1 MLRQFI
7 SKIVQNNNFLTKFAY
22 LMDSDDRRNFV
33 KFLVIIFIGGLLSL
47 MGIGA
52 VIPFAHLLIDPKS
65 LTQLPVIGELSYIQ
79 AVGICV
85 AALILAY
92 WIKDFAAFLILR
104 KQSVF
109 LNHLAAKV
117 QRKLFCCY
125 IYSPFHAHVNRSS
138 PELVSNINVEVSQLT
153 NQLISQMGN
162 LINECI
168 TSSIVFIFL
177 LFVNPV
183 FALAV
188 VGGVLLAA
196 RLFIIK
202 LRHKGRYYGQL
213 RAKSYARLTQAV
225 WQGLGGLKETKIYH
239 RENFFVDKVDH
250 YAEQIAFS
258 GAFSQVFQ
266 QSPRYLVEAV
276 AITIVMG
283 LLFIFILLGYSGQM
297 ALVLLT
303 VFGVAA
309 VQLLPSLN
317 RLMSAITSI
326 KYGMPALD
334 KVYNELSYYDA
345 MNPDSVKQIE
355 SRQQTIDFKEQLQL
369 DNISFAYQDK
379 TVLQDVSLTIP
390 KGQRV
395 AFVGPS
401 GAGKTTLV
409 DIILGV
415 LQPKQGCML
424 VGDTEITDDNIAAW
438 QRHFGYIPQM
448 IYIYDCSLR
457 ENIAFGL
464 ESHEIDDDQVW
475 QVLNQAALSSFVQQE
490 CPDGLDTHVGENGIR
505 LSGGQRQ
512 RIGIA
517 RALYHNPD
525 ILVMDEA
532 TAALDN
538 ETEKLVTQAL
548 SNIEKDRTII
558 TIAHRLT
565 TIQNYDKICVM
576 RQGQL
581 VDTGD
586 YKTLYDNCE
595 MFRQMADAGL
605 E

>member
-1 MLRQFI
+1 MLRPFI
-7 SKIVQNNNFLTKFAY
+7 SKIVQNNSFLKKFAY
-22 LMDSDDRRNFV
+22 LMDDDDRKNFV

-65 LTQLPVIGELSYIQ
+65 LNQLPIIGELSYVE
-79 AVGICV
+79 AVGVCV

-92 WIKDFAAFLILR
+92 WIKDFAAFLILK

-117 QRKLFCCY
+117 QRKLFRCY
-125 IYSPFHAHVNRSS
+125 VYSPFHAHVNRSS
-138 PELVSNINVEVSQLT
+138 PELVSNINVEVNQLTLQVISQL
-153 NQLISQMGN
+153 GN
-162 LINECI
+162 LINESI
-168 TSSIVFIFL
+168 TSFIVFVFL
-177 LFVNPV
+177 LYINPV
-183 FALAV
+183 FSLVV

-196 RLFIIK
+196 RLFIVK

-213 RAKSYARLTQAV
+213 RAQSYAKLTQSV

-239 RENFFVDKVDH
+239 RENFFADKVDH
-250 YAEQIAFS
+250 HAQKIAFS
-258 GAFSQVFQ
+258 QAFAQVFQ
-266 QSPRYLVEAV
+266 QSPRFLIEAV
-276 AITIVMG
+276 SITIVMG
-283 LLFIFILLGYSGQM
+283 LLFMFILLGYSGQM

-309 VQLLPSLN
+309 VQLLPSFN
-317 RLMSAITSI
+317 RLLAAITRI

-334 KVYNELSYYDA
+334 KVYSELRYYHA
-345 MNPDSVKQIE
+345 MNLDSAEQVE
-355 SRQQTIDFKEQLQL
+355 SRQQTIEFNEQLQL
-369 DNISFAYQDK
+369 DNISFAYNDK

-409 DIILGV
+409 DIVLGV
-415 LQPKQGCML
+415 LQPKEGHML
-424 VGDTEITDDNIAAW
+424 VDGAQITEDNIAAW

-457 ENIAFGL
+457 ENVAFGL
-464 ESHEIDDDQVW
+464 ESHEIDDVQVW
-475 QVLNQAALSSFVQQE
+475 QVLEQAALNEFVQNE

-576 RQGQL
+576 EKGQIVNIGHYEYL
-581 VDTGD
+581 AQYSSVFQKMLASVD
-586 YKTLYDNCE
+586 
-595 MFRQMADAGL
+595 
-605 E
+605 